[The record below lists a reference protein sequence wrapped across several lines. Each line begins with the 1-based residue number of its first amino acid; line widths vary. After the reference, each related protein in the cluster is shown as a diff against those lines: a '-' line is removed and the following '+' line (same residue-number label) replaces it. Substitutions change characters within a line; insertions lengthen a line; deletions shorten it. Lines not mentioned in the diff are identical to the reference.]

1 MPQKPS
7 IAIVGPGRL
16 GTALADSLSG
26 AGYHIAEVIPGR
38 TAGSRRH
45 AQELARRV
53 GARVTRGERSNP
65 QADIAWFCVPDREIA
80 SAARQFALRTAW
92 KGKIAFHSSGALG
105 SEELAA
111 LRQQGARVASVHPLM
126 TFVRGSSPLLEG
138 VPFAIE
144 GDALALRAA
153 RQIVRDLGGE
163 SFVIRASRKSAYHA
177 WSTFTSPLLLA
188 FLVSSE
194 EVARLAGLSR
204 ARARRSMMPIVQQ
217 TLANYA
223 SLGPDSAFSGPLIR
237 GDAETV
243 ARHLNVLRQ
252 TPAARQVY
260 LALARSAL
268 KHLPAADPKALKRLL
283 TSSQR

>member
-1 MPQKPS
+1 
-7 IAIVGPGRL
+7 
-16 GTALADSLSG
+16 
-26 AGYHIAEVIPGR
+26 
-38 TAGSRRH
+38 
-45 AQELARRV
+45 V
-53 GARVTRGERSNP
+53 GARVTRGARSRP

-80 SAARQFALRTAW
+80 SAARQFALRRTW

-144 GDALALRAA
+144 GDTLALRAA

-194 EVARLAGLSR
+194 EVARLAGLST
-204 ARARRSMMPIVQQ
+204 ARARRSMIPIVQQ

-223 SLGPDSAFSGPLIR
+223 SMGPDGAFSGPLIR

-243 ARHLNVLRQ
+243 ARHLNVLRR